1 MDMRQLIAQIDHI
14 ENKQILNEDAHYT
27 AAPVDNRPR
36 VSKSNN
42 QTSIYE
48 MLIKEFGYD
57 LNEIGPVQG
66 TPGNPYPPGEPV
78 RTRSAA
84 EIGDTDPVTGVVTPG
99 SFEKNRAQGEKNLQG
114 IKDLFGFGKKEAPAA
129 PAGGAA
135 QPASALPAGMT
146 QAQVDQAQN
155 RTEPEAAGQAVNNT
169 TSGYAGATPA
179 APGSA
184 AQPAAPAAPSAAT
197 PQAQQ
202 DAQNRSEPSA
212 AGSKEQM
219 ASIMNMQKELGI
231 NPDGKIGPKTR
242 DAMARKPEIA
252 AKYADELGGAKQFPG
267 GGGGSAAQPATPAA
281 NNSMTPAI
289 TAYASR
295 MGLLKNNKP
304 DVAAIKKFQ
313 KDNGL
318 KDDGVIGPNTAGA
331 ILSAQKPGAGGRGG
345 PTAAQVAPGS
355 AAKPAP
361 TGKPPAP
368 APAPDRYGMPA
379 ASNTAASKDFPADAK
394 QPVKPRPNDPM
405 WAQQWDAKYASGWN
419 PDGSAKNAT
428 APTTSGGRPYT
439 PPAGASPSEQK
450 LEKKLAAS
458 GAPVQQGA
466 VSREFEESVRSQDD
480 AILERIRKA
489 LYR

>member
-57 LNEIGPVQG
+57 LDE
-66 TPGNPYPPGEPV
+66 
-78 RTRSAA
+78 R
-84 EIGDTDPVTGVVTPG
+84 VTPDG
-99 SFEKNRAQGEKNLQG
+99 KG
-114 IKDLFGFGKKEAPAA
+114 GFTGGLTQQPAA
-129 PAGGAA
+129 PAAAAPAAAAPATGANPWEGKDPAKAAAWAKLSPMVQKKIGMADPTDNIIVGRMAKGEFGGLFGGGAPDA
-135 QPASALPAGMT
+135 NPDGTVKSALPAGMTQAQVDQARNATEPEADPTQPANPMAGNKPTSALPAGMT

-155 RTEPEAAGQAVNNT
+155 RTEPEAAGQPVNNT

-184 AQPAAPAAPSAAT
+184 AQPAAPAATSAAT

-252 AKYADELGGAKQFPG
+252 AKYADELGGAKQFPGG

-345 PTAAQVAPGS
+345 PTAAQVAPAQG
-355 AAKPAP
+355 AKK
-361 TGKPPAP
+361 TAP
-368 APAPDRYGMPA
+368 ALPGKAAPAGGATGTMGASDPMTGMPY
-379 ASNTAASKDFPADAK
+379 S
-394 QPVKPRPNDPM
+394 PM
-405 WAQQWDAKYASGWN
+405 A
-419 PDGSAKNAT
+419 
-428 APTTSGGRPYT
+428 
-439 PPAGASPSEQK
+439 
-450 LEKKLAAS
+450 
-458 GAPVQQGA
+458 
-466 VSREFEESVRSQDD
+466 ESVKSQDD